1 MGTKVILS
9 YVIVKMIHMVF
20 KYHKCMYVNCS
31 FKQQAQQKKSI
42 FAVIYYKV
50 LRALLIQLL

>member
-1 MGTKVILS
+1 
-9 YVIVKMIHMVF
+9 
-20 KYHKCMYVNCS
+20 MYVNCS

-50 LRALLIQLL
+50 LRALLIQLLWTNLHV

>member
-20 KYHKCMYVNCS
+20 KYHKCKCTLTVRLS
-31 FKQQAQQKKSI
+31 SKLSKKRVS
-42 FAVIYYKV
+42 
-50 LRALLIQLL
+50 LL